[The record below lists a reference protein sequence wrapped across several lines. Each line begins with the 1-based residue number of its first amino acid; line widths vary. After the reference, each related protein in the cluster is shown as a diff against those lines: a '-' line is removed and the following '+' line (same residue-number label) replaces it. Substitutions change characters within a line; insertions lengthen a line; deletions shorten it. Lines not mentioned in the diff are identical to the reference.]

1 MTEENDFYKG
11 KKDYLCVDCW
21 EKDVNQNKYELIE
34 AKEVSLQDM
43 IDKDPERLKEKLP
56 TDLKKLVDEYYDL
69 DFEDV
74 IAGGIKTKFQYVPV
88 QKESFGLTNDDLLYA
103 DDKLLNQYV
112 SIKKLAPYRDQPIKI
127 KQAKA
132 RKLLEQIRKNAKK
145 NKKLILRG
153 QDPREYQ
160 KKQKEE

>member
-21 EKDVNQNKYELIE
+21 EKDANQNKYELIE
-34 AKEVSLQDM
+34 AKEVSLEDM

-56 TDLKKLVDEYYDL
+56 ADLKKLVDEYYDL

-153 QDPREYQ
+153 QDPREY
-160 KKQKEE
+160 